1 MLLWQGNIICSHFR
15 FRKYADIAKKNNV
28 YISHFRFRKFYY
40 DSDDKECLEFT
51 FGGCEGNGNRF
62 SSIKECELVCL
73 SREEPEVEQ
82 QSTIS
87 KVSLKDICSHTV
99 FKAIDSTQPM
109 ASSSS
114 LYRPI
119 IFFKNSQSS

>member
-1 MLLWQGNIICSHFR
+1 MREIAIIKFLLDMPIWQGNIFC
-15 FRKYADIAKKNNV
+15 N
-28 YISHFRFRKFYY
+28 HFRFRKFYY

-73 SREEPEVEQ
+73 SREEPEVAQ

-87 KVSLKDICSHTV
+87 KVSCIDFCPHTV
-99 FKAIDSTQPM
+99 LKLLIHLNPKFMGQTF
-109 ASSSS
+109 
-114 LYRPI
+114 Y
-119 IFFKNSQSS
+119 

>member
-1 MLLWQGNIICSHFR
+1 MLLWQGNMNC
-15 FRKYADIAKKNNV
+15 N
-28 YISHFRFRKFYY
+28 HFRFRKFYY

-87 KVSLKDICSHTV
+87 KVSCIDFCPHTV
-99 FKAIDSTQPM
+99 LKLLIHLNPGL
-109 ASSSS
+109 
-114 LYRPI
+114 LYQTI
-119 IFFKNSQSS
+119 IFVQAFYVI